1 MMVTKRPKAYLYLL
15 STKNST
21 TLTVESLPQKYSHIV
36 EFDLPGKVNIH
47 IPLDCAVDIKLF
59 DDRVND
65 LDLKEEREWLIQ
77 AAGYVFHEDS
87 TEANHWAQRCRS
99 VFNIGGYN
107 SAFLPFFRD
116 FEILG
121 GIFRF
126 CRFFKF

>member
-1 MMVTKRPKAYLYLL
+1 MTKRPKAYFYLL
-15 STKNST
+15 STKT
-21 TLTVESLPQKYSHIV
+21 PPPKKYSHIV

-87 TEANHWAQRCRS
+87 TEANHWASYHAQ
-99 VFNIGGYN
+99 N
-107 SAFLPFFRD
+107 SGHGAQ
-116 FEILG
+116 
-121 GIFRF
+121 
-126 CRFFKF
+126 